1 MTAPLK
7 AIDGNADLPALMT
20 ELAARARAA
29 ARVLALASP
38 EQKNRALEAMERA
51 IRANAAA
58 ILAANAEDVAEV
70 RAGGAT
76 SAFIDRLTLT
86 QARID
91 AMADGIATVREI
103 ADPVGVVTES
113 WQRPNGMTIERV
125 RVPLGVVAVIFE
137 SRPNVAA
144 DAGVL
149 CLKSGNAVILRGG
162 SDSFRSCRAIH
173 DCLVQ
178 GLREAGLPEAA
189 ITLVPTRDRAA
200 VGLLLT
206 GLNGGIDVIVP
217 RGGKSLVA
225 RVEAEAR
232 VPVFAHLEG
241 VNHVYVDHAANLE
254 MAKSIVLNAK
264 MRRPG
269 VCGAAETLLV
279 DRAGAATS
287 LKPLVEML
295 IDAGCEVR
303 GDDAVQ
309 RTDARVKPA
318 SDEDWDTEYE
328 DAIIAAKVVDGVDE
342 AIAHI
347 HNHGSH
353 HTDAIVTE
361 DENDRAQIS
370 QRGRFGD
377 RAAQRIDPVR
387 RRRRIRLRRGNRHRH
402 REIPRPRP
410 GRRRATDQLQI
421 SRPRHRADAAVNIA
435 FSSEVGT
442 GSRKENAS
450 NRESRIG
457 GSSVERSVSRVAI
470 TRPDHSAPYQRHAH
484 RPARR
489 LVQSAACRASRHQP
503 VRDQAAEARP
513 RVVAG
518 DAGQSAQGPWRL
530 ARSRR
535 TRRGRA
541 PDGERSA
548 HRCQLSR
555 IRHRNA
561 IHCRHD

>member
-1 MTAPLK
+1 MTASLK
-7 AIDGNADLPALMT
+7 AIDAAADLPALISD
-20 ELAARARAA
+20 LATQARAA
-29 ARVLALASP
+29 ARVLGLASP
-38 EQKNRALEAMERA
+38 EQKNQALDAMARA

-58 ILAANAEDVAEV
+58 ILKANAEDVAEA

-76 SAFIDRLTLT
+76 SAFVDRLTLT
-86 QARID
+86 QARVD
-91 AMADGIATVREI
+91 AMADGIKVVRDI
-103 ADPVGVVTES
+103 DDPVGKVTER

-173 DCLVQ
+173 ECLVQ

-200 VGLLLT
+200 VGLLLS

-241 VNHVYVDHAANLE
+241 VNHVYVDHDANLD

-279 DRAGAATS
+279 DRAGAPKT

-303 GDDAVQ
+303 GDKAVQ
-309 RTDARVKPA
+309 AVDARVKPA
-318 SDEDWDTEYE
+318 VDADWDTEYE
-328 DAIIAAKVVDGVDE
+328 DAIIAAKVVDGLSD

-347 HNHGSH
+347 QRHGSH
-353 HTDAIVTE
+353 HTDAIITDDSKTAETFLNEVDSAIVLHNASTQFADGGE
-361 DENDRAQIS
+361 FGFGAEIGIATGKFHA
-370 QRGRFGD
+370 RG
-377 RAAQRIDPVR
+377 PV
-387 RRRRIRLRRGNRHRH
+387 GA
-402 REIPRPRP
+402 E
-410 GRRRATDQLQI
+410 QLT
-421 SRPRHRADAAVNIA
+421 SFKYRVH
-435 FSSEVGT
+435 GT
-442 GSRKENAS
+442 GQ
-450 NRESRIG
+450 
-457 GSSVERSVSRVAI
+457 
-470 TRPDHSAPYQRHAH
+470 TRP
-484 RPARR
+484 
-489 LVQSAACRASRHQP
+489 
-503 VRDQAAEARP
+503 
-513 RVVAG
+513 
-518 DAGQSAQGPWRL
+518 
-530 ARSRR
+530 
-535 TRRGRA
+535 
-541 PDGERSA
+541 
-548 HRCQLSR
+548 
-555 IRHRNA
+555 
-561 IHCRHD
+561 